1 MNRQEI
7 EDHISRQFIEHFKP
21 ERPFHPQLERQDLPD
36 WSSLNHVLFF
46 IRLEKSLGLKFTG
59 EELIGAT
66 RVDRIFDLVER
77 KLHETP

>member
-7 EDHISRQFIEHFKP
+7 EAHVSQHFIEHFKTNK
-21 ERPFHPQLERQDLPD
+21 PFHSQLERQDVPD

-46 IRLEKSLGLKFTG
+46 IRLEKSLKIKFTG

-66 RVDRIFDLVER
+66 RVDKIFDLVER
-77 KLHETP
+77 KLHAAS